1 MKIAVLDN
9 APLSDAYLDWSGIK
23 QMAECSFYDRTLPE
37 DIVPRAKDCEGV
49 LVNKVVMGKS
59 QIDSL
64 PKLKY
69 IGVMATGCNNVD
81 LPYCRKRDITVC
93 NIPQYSTN
101 SVAEATFAHLLNFAT
116 FTETNSVAIKN
127 GAWQNSPD
135 FCCINTPLEELA
147 GKTIAL
153 IGYGAIG
160 KKVAKIARAFDMKV
174 LAYAPSKTPNTSD
187 GVAAFTDLDFL
198 FKNADI
204 ISLHCPLCESNKKI
218 INAQNLAKCK
228 DGIWLI
234 NTARGGLVDEQAL
247 ADALNSGKVA
257 FAGIDVLS
265 TEPPKNG
272 NVLLGVKNCHITAHT
287 AWATKQAKSRL
298 LKIAEENLRMYLN
311 NKPQNLV

>member
-9 APLSDAYLDWSGIK
+9 APLSDAYLDWSGIR
-23 QMAECSFYDRTLPE
+23 QMGECSFYDRTLPE
-37 DIVPRAKDCEGV
+37 EIVARAKDCECV
-49 LVNKVVMGKS
+49 LVNKVVMGKA
-59 QIDSL
+59 QIDCL

-81 LPYCRKRDITVC
+81 LPYCRKRNIAVC

-116 FTETNSVAIKN
+116 FTETNSAAVKG

-135 FCCINTPLEELA
+135 FCFSKTPLEELA
-147 GKTIAL
+147 GKTIGL

-160 KKVAKIARAFDMKV
+160 KKVAKIAKAFDMKV
-174 LAYAPSKTPNTSD
+174 LAYAPSKMPNTSD
-187 GVAAFTDLDFL
+187 GTADFVSLDFL

-218 INAQNLAKCK
+218 INERTLALCK
-228 DGIWLI
+228 DGVWLV
-234 NTARGGLVDEQAL
+234 NTARGGLVDEKAL
-247 ADALNSGKVA
+247 ANALNSGKVA

-265 TEPPKNG
+265 AEPPKDG
-272 NVLLGVKNCHITAHT
+272 NVLLGVENCRITAHT
-287 AWATKQAKSRL
+287 AWATKQAKRRL

-311 NKPQNLV
+311 NTPQNLV